1 MDIKKTLELL
11 CRQPVVSGFEP
22 GNTGQ
27 IAKLMGEV
35 ADEVSTDAFGNIIA
49 VKRCGKADAPR
60 LMIDAHIDRVGLIV
74 SGHSGT
80 FLAFKPVGG
89 IDTRI
94 LPACRV
100 TVCAKQPF
108 GGVITSISPHL
119 LDGDE
124 QKNAF
129 KMEDLYIDT
138 GIEPEELKSLAPV
151 GTTVMFDIEPFALG
165 KNCFAASALDDMA
178 GLCAGMLALERMG
191 DSGFDIYLCAS
202 ATEETGMAGAA
213 VNANKIRPDCAIIV
227 DVTHGK
233 TTDAP
238 ADKTFELGSGVA
250 IGLGPNMNKKIT
262 DRLVSLA
269 AEHKIDHTFEV
280 MEGNTGTN
288 AWAVQVCG
296 LGVPCG
302 VLSIPLRYMH
312 TPTEVLCVDDVE
324 KTARLIELFAKT
336 PLSS

>member
-1 MDIKKTLELL
+1 MNIKKMLEIL

-22 GNTGQ
+22 GNTGR
-27 IAKLMGEV
+27 IAQLMGEV
-35 ADEVSTDAFGNIIA
+35 ADEVQTDGFGNIIA
-49 VKRCGKADAPR
+49 VKRCGKPDAPR
-60 LMIDAHIDRVGLIV
+60 LMIDAHIDRVGLVV
-74 SGHSGT
+74 SGHFGS
-80 FLAFKPVGG
+80 FLAFKPLGG

-94 LPACRV
+94 LPSCRV
-100 TVCAKQPF
+100 TVCAKRPF

-119 LDGDE
+119 LDKDE

-138 GIEPEELKSLAPV
+138 GVAPKELESLAPI
-151 GTTVMFDIEPFALG
+151 GTPVMFDVEPFALG
-165 KNCFAASALDDMA
+165 ENCFAAGALDDMA
-178 GLCAGMLALERMG
+178 GLCAGILALKRMEN
-191 DSGFDIYLCAS
+191 SGFDIYLCAS

-213 VNANKIRPDCAIIV
+213 VTVNKIKPDCAIIV

-238 ADKTFELGSGVA
+238 ADRTFELDSGVA
-250 IGLGPNMNKKIT
+250 IGLGPNMNKTMT

-269 AEHKIDHTFEV
+269 KQNKINHTFEV

-288 AWAVQVCG
+288 AWAVQVAG

-312 TPTEVLCVDDVE
+312 TPTEVLCIDDVE
-324 KTARLIELFAKT
+324 KTARLIELFAKI